1 MIFVLSGEGPTD
13 LGSCNNA
20 QGKCSGDDFDIGPMT
35 VLIEQLVEHR
45 VGYQLRKLPDQI
57 YYLSEKALCEKA
69 KGLPNRLLPARSK
82 KKQAEMGYFYTNA
95 LVLGAFAKSIEAE
108 TDDSAIAVLFRDCDS
123 TRSAKAGL
131 WDTKRQAILDGFNR
145 SQFDRGVP
153 MLPKPTSEAWL
164 LSAAQAQPYQ
174 NCQNLEDLPGN
185 EASPNHPKTKLVAA
199 FGAHKTRIELCEW
212 LDENPFDP
220 VRADAMPSF
229 KAFRDRLDE
238 VVLTVLH

>member
-131 WDTKRQAILDGFNR
+131 WDTKRQAL
-145 SQFDRGVP
+145 
-153 MLPKPTSEAWL
+153 L
-164 LSAAQAQPYQ
+164 LS
-174 NCQNLEDLPGN
+174 LI
-185 EASPNHPKTKLVAA
+185 H
-199 FGAHKTRIELCEW
+199 I
-212 LDENPFDP
+212 
-220 VRADAMPSF
+220 
-229 KAFRDRLDE
+229 
-238 VVLTVLH
+238 